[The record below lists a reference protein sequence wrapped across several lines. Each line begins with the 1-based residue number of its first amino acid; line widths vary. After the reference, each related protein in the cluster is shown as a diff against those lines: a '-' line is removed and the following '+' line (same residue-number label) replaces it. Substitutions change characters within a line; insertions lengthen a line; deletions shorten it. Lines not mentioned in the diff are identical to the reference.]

1 MVVIIINGNSGVGK
15 DTLCD
20 IVTEEYGEDYVCNYS
35 SIEPIKAIA
44 RECGWD
50 GQKDLKDREFLFKLK
65 SLLKEYND
73 YPFKEVINEFCNF
86 VFGDEYIMFIH
97 IREAEE
103 IERTK
108 NKINSIFLKK
118 GYKHSNCLTMLVK
131 RDGIDKFGP
140 ADDLI
145 NGYKYDLIYEN
156 NQPLDKIKDDFIP
169 WFEKIMDKYNIIDI
183 KERLKY
189 N

>member
-20 IVTEEYGEDYVCNYS
+20 IVAKEYGEDYVCNYS
-35 SIEPIKAIA
+35 SIESVKAIA

-50 GQKDLKDREFLFKLK
+50 GQKELKDREFLFKLK

-73 YPFKEVINEFCNF
+73 YPFKKVIKEFQYF

-108 NKINSIFLKK
+108 NEINSIFLKK
-118 GYKHSNCLTMLVK
+118 GYKNSKCLTMLVK
-131 RDGIDKFGP
+131 RDGIDKSGP
-140 ADDLI
+140 ADNLI
-145 NGYKYDLIYEN
+145 NGYNYDLIYEN

-169 WFEKIMDKYNIIDI
+169 WFEKSMNKYNIIDI
-183 KERLKY
+183 KERRKY

>member
-15 DTLCD
+15 DTLCN
-20 IVTEEYGEDYVCNYS
+20 IIAEEWNDYVYNYS
-35 SIEPIKAIA
+35 SIEPVKEIA
-44 RECGWD
+44 RECGWG
-50 GQKDLKDREFLFKLK
+50 GQKELKDREFLFKLK

-73 YPFKEVINEFCNF
+73 YPFKEVIKEFQYFLHNY
-86 VFGDEYIMFIH
+86 EYFMFIH

-108 NKINSIFLKK
+108 NEINSIFSKK
-118 GYKHSNCLTMLVK
+118 GYKNSKCLTMLVK
-131 RDGIDKFGP
+131 RDGIDKSGP

-145 NGYKYDLIYEN
+145 NGYKYDLVYEN

-169 WFEKIMDKYNIIDI
+169 WFKQSLKKFNIIDI
-183 KERLKY
+183 KEKRKY